1 MVFEEKTI
9 NSEHV
14 FKDKL
19 INVKRDIVT
28 TVNGESVRELVE
40 HRDGAVIMALKPDGK
55 LIMERQFRKPVETV
69 VFEAPAGKI
78 DEGETPEEAALR
90 ELKEET
96 GYTAGAIRL
105 LTSMWPSVGF
115 LDEKLYIYL
124 CTNLEAGET
133 ELDENEAIDIEEHHV
148 DDLFDMVLFGK
159 ITDAKTQIGVFMVKA
174 LIDKG
179 ELGAE
184 IGRAS
189 CRERV

>member
-9 NSEHV
+9 DSEYV
-14 FKDKL
+14 FKGKL

-96 GYTAGAIRL
+96 GYTASAIRL
-105 LTSMWPSVGF
+105 FRPL
-115 LDEKLYIYL
+115 
-124 CTNLEAGET
+124 
-133 ELDENEAIDIEEHHV
+133 
-148 DDLFDMVLFGK
+148 
-159 ITDAKTQIGVFMVKA
+159 
-174 LIDKG
+174 
-179 ELGAE
+179 
-184 IGRAS
+184 
-189 CRERV
+189 RESQDRNS

>member
-9 NSEHV
+9 DSEYV
-14 FKDKL
+14 FKGKL

-148 DDLFDMVLFGK
+148 DDLFDMVLSGK
-159 ITDAKTQIGVFMVKA
+159 ITDAKTQIGILMVKA

-179 ELGAE
+179 ELAE
-184 IGRAS
+184 YLQG
-189 CRERV
+189 V